1 MLKESCEAYFGLKS
15 ASPYMFLMA
24 PVNEDRRLESDTKIS
39 DDGDMLRL
47 INRRRSDIPAVTH
60 VDYSARIQ
68 TVAPEEKPDFYAVIK
83 DFEKL
88 TGYGSIVNTSF
99 NVRGE
104 PIVASP
110 EDAYLCFIRTG
121 IDMLVIEN
129 CVPNK
134 TEQPDF
140 PDEDDWRKK
149 DAVD

>member
-1 MLKESCEAYFGLKS
+1 ML
-15 ASPYMFLMA
+15 LMA

-104 PIVASP
+104 PIVNTP
-110 EDAYLCFIRTG
+110 ENALNTFFNSGLDTLVMGRHI
-121 IDMLVIEN
+121 ID
-129 CVPNK
+129 K
-134 TEQPDF
+134 H
-140 PDEDDWRKK
+140 R
-149 DAVD
+149 